1 MLNTKG
7 VVVGLGVV
15 VKQAVIFLIM
25 FPFSPHIA
33 VMQFPRPSVVL

>member
-7 VVVGLGVV
+7 VVVGLGVD
-15 VKQAVIFLIM
+15 VKQVVIFLIM
-25 FPFSPHIA
+25 FPSSPHTA